1 MLYIISGAAA
11 LAVLLKTKNSKLR
24 QLAIPAAIS
33 GLFGGTSEPALYG
46 ISVKMKK
53 PLYATIIGSTVAG
66 IYAGIVHLKV
76 FAFGLFSVVGIPGYY
91 SAKYSSN
98 LQHAIITAVLTIGVT
113 MIAVWIL
120 GFDDSVY
127 DDYDEESAEDVDT
140 APIVLNENVDDS
152 EVVSVT
158 SGKIVKQEDI
168 KDEVFSTGVIGKT
181 VGIVSNDGV
190 CYSPVDGEIASV
202 FQTKHAMAF
211 KSKEGTEVLMHVG
224 IDSVNLEGEGF
235 KVFVE
240 EGDTVK
246 KDRKY

>member
-1 MLYIISGAAA
+1 M
-11 LAVLLKTKNSKLR
+11 
-24 QLAIPAAIS
+24 
-33 GLFGGTSEPALYG
+33 
-46 ISVKMKK
+46 
-53 PLYATIIGSTVAG
+53 
-66 IYAGIVHLKV
+66 
-76 FAFGLFSVVGIPGYY
+76 
-91 SAKYSSN
+91 
-98 LQHAIITAVLTIGVT
+98 
-113 MIAVWIL
+113 
-120 GFDDSVY
+120 
-127 DDYDEESAEDVDT
+127 DT

-168 KDEVFSTGVIGKT
+168 KAEVFSTGVIGKK

-202 FQTKHAMAF
+202 FQKKHAMAF

-246 KDRKY
+246 KGQKVLTYDKTCLLYTSRCV

>member
-1 MLYIISGAAA
+1 MKLVPLGDRVVLKQVEAEETTASGIVLPGQAQEKPQQAEVI
-11 LAVLLKTKNSKLR
+11 AVG
-24 QLAIPAAIS
+24 P
-33 GLFGGTSEPALYG
+33 GGVVNGKE
-46 ISVKMKK
+46 VKMEVEV
-53 PLYATIIGSTVAG
+53 GNTV
-66 IYAGIVHLKV
+66 IYSKYAGTEVKMD
-76 FAFGLFSVVGIPGYY
+76 G
-91 SAKYSSN
+91 
-98 LQHAIITAVLTIGVT
+98 T
-113 MIAVWIL
+113 
-120 GFDDSVY
+120 
-127 DDYDEESAEDVDT
+127 DY
-140 APIVLNENVDDS
+140 I
-152 EVVSVT
+152 
-158 SGKIVKQEDI
+158 IVKQEDI

-246 KDRKY
+246 KGQKVLTYDKTVFEKNNIDETTIMAISNTQDYEDIQMLAKGEEIIAGDPIFATLAKED